1 MPVPQEQLG
10 PRVLKVKPVLWA
22 LQDKGVSTDKRVK
35 LDKLDKLDPGKYSNA
50 FLSGQVTAAFETL
63 DEKLNKLWLVEAK
76 LDDAQADRKATQ
88 NLLCKVAGNLQRVE
102 AKVDKILAMVKFDQ
116 VLFARILVEVK
127 KGTREVLKINAQ
139 GMGRPPLAVHE
150 EAPEAEAA
158 AAAHQPGGA
167 EGAQAPAGEVEDPGE
182 APADRAGGDE
192 Y

>member
-1 MPVPQEQLG
+1 MLTFLGQEAVERLDA
-10 PRVLKVKPVLWA
+10 VE
-22 LQDKGVSTDKRVK
+22 
-35 LDKLDKLDPGKYSNA
+35 DKLDKLDPGKYSNA
-50 FLSGQVTAAFETL
+50 FLSGQVSAAFKTL
-63 DEKLNKLWLVEAK
+63 DDKLNKLWLVEAK
-76 LDDAQADRKATQ
+76 LDEAKADRKATQ

-127 KGTREVLKINAQ
+127 KATRESIKVYARVL
-139 GMGRPPLAVHE
+139 GRSPLAVHE

-192 Y
+192 A

>member
-1 MPVPQEQLG
+1 MLSFLGQE
-10 PRVLKVKPVLWA
+10 A
-22 LQDKGVSTDKRVK
+22 LDR
-35 LDKLDKLDPGKYSNA
+35 LDTMEEKLDKLDPGKYSMA
-50 FLSGQVTAAFETL
+50 FLSGQVSAAFKAL

-102 AKVDKILAMVKFDQ
+102 AKVDKILTMVKFDQ

-127 KGTREVLKINAQ
+127 KGTREVIKVNAR

-167 EGAQAPAGEVEDPGE
+167 EGPQAPAGEVEDPGE

-192 Y
+192 D